1 LVGGRQTKLKLGPRD
16 LETAVQAVMVEIRAR
31 LRERPLLERIS
42 ATEAAAHAAF
52 VIAELGS
59 DPVWNWA

>member
-1 LVGGRQTKLKLGPRD
+1 M
-16 LETAVQAVMVEIRAR
+16 AVQAVMVEVRAR

-42 ATEAAAHAAF
+42 IIEATAHAAF
-52 VIAELGS
+52 VAAELGS

>member
-16 LETAVQAVMVEIRAR
+16 LETAVQAVMVEIPAR